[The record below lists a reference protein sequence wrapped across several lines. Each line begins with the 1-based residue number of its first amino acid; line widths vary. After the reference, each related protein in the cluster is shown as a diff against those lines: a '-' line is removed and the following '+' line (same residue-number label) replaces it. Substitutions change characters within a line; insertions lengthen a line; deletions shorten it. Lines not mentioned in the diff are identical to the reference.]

1 MKTKDPKS
9 YWSLLSKSEDKKK
22 SVLNKVALETFY
34 DHFKNLNNANDEQD
48 VFTFDIHNS
57 DINGNFVL
65 NRPFTEYDISR
76 AISSL
81 KK

>member
-57 DINGNFVL
+57 DINDKF
-65 NRPFTEYDISR
+65 
-76 AISSL
+76 
-81 KK
+81 